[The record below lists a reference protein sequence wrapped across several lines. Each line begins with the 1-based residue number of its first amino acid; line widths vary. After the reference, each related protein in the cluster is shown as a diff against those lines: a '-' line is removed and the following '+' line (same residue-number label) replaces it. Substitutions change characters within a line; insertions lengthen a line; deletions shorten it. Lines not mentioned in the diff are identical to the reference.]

1 MKDVHTV
8 ERGSGPAVLMLHG
21 IGGCSASFSAQ
32 LDELGQDHHV
42 VAWDAPGYAA
52 SPDPD
57 AAPGIAGYAETVAE
71 LVDEIGEAVH
81 LVGASW
87 GGVIALEL
95 ALQRPEMLRSLV
107 LLSASRGSGRDAGA
121 ADRVR
126 ERAASL
132 EQQGPEAFACERAP
146 QLLSKDASPAQVEQV
161 AAQMAAAIRL
171 PGYRYAAL
179 SMAATDHSPR
189 LRAITAPTLV
199 LCGTE
204 DAVTGPE
211 ESKAL
216 ANGIPEAV
224 YVSLEGAGHLLPQE
238 RPSSVST
245 WISCFTHITRNTQR
259 LYR

>member
-8 ERGSGPAVLMLHG
+8 ARGRGPTVLMLHG
-21 IGGCSASFSAQ
+21 IGGSSASFAAQ
-32 LDELGQDHHV
+32 LDELAQGHHV
-42 VAWDAPGYAA
+42 VAWDAPGYASSA
-52 SPDPD
+52 DPD
-57 AAPGIAGYAETVAE
+57 TAPGMAGYAETVAG
-71 LVDEIGEAVH
+71 LVNEIGEAVH

-107 LLSASRGSGRDAGA
+107 LVSASRGSGRDAA
-121 ADRVR
+121 AAERVR
-126 ERAASL
+126 RRAAVL
-132 EQQGPEAFACERAP
+132 KQQGPEAFARKRAP
-146 QLLSKDASPAQVEQV
+146 QLLSKQASAAQVEQV

-171 PGYRYAAL
+171 RGYDYAAQ
-179 SMAATDHSPR
+179 SMADTDHSPR
-189 LRAITAPTLV
+189 LREVTTPTLV
-199 LCGTE
+199 LCGT
-204 DAVTGPE
+204 DDRITGPE

-224 YVSLEGAGHLLPQE
+224 YVSVEGAGHLLPQE
-238 RPSSVST
+238 RPTSVST

>member
-8 ERGSGPAVLMLHG
+8 ERGNGPAVLMLHG
-21 IGGCSASFSAQ
+21 IGGSSASFSAQ
-32 LDELGQDHHV
+32 LDELAEDHHV

-52 SPDPD
+52 SADPD
-57 AAPGIAGYAETVAE
+57 EAPGMAGYAETVADV
-71 LVDEIGEAVH
+71 VDEIGEAVH

-95 ALQRPEMLRSLV
+95 ALRRPEMVRSLMLV
-107 LLSASRGSGRDAGA
+107 SASVGSGRDADA
-121 ADRVR
+121 AERVR
-126 ERAASL
+126 QRAASL
-132 EQQGPEAFACERAP
+132 EQQGPEAYARERAR
-146 QLLSKDASPAQVEQV
+146 QLLSPQASPEQVEQV

-171 PGYRYAAL
+171 PGYDYAAQ

-189 LRAITAPTLV
+189 LCEVATPTLV

-204 DAVTGPE
+204 DTVTGPE

-224 YVSLEGAGHLLPQE
+224 YVSLEGAGHLLAQE
-238 RPSSVST
+238 RPASIST
-245 WISCFTHITRNTQR
+245 WISCFTHITRHTQR